1 MTQPTNPNADTESC
15 DRHVRPVALTLDAQ
29 RGLVCP
35 ACDAETIAWGA
46 GVPRR
51 LARWAWRG
59 LWQLD

>member
-1 MTQPTNPNADTESC
+1 VESC
-15 DRHVRPVALTLDAQ
+15 DRHATPVALTLDAQ

>member
-1 MTQPTNPNADTESC
+1 MIPPTDPADYC
-15 DRHVRPVALTLDAQ
+15 DRHALPVLLTIDAQ
-29 RGLVCP
+29 RGLVCRT
-35 ACDAETIAWGA
+35 CDAETVAWGE